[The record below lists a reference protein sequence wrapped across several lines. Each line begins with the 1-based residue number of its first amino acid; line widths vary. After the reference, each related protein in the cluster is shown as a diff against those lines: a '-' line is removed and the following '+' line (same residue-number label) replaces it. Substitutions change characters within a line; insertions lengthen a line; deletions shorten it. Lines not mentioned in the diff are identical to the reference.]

1 MLKEAVQVLDDP
13 RITEG
18 NPDLKAQIS
27 WELLPFLVLTNAA
40 PKCVELQMASCVAET
55 TLLSQ
60 HALTHGWA
68 KGKHCCCF
76 TVKTVSKISISKASK
91 LST

>member
-60 HALTHGWA
+60 HPLTHGWA
-68 KGKHCCCF
+68 KGKHCF
-76 TVKTVSKISISKASK
+76 
-91 LST
+91 